1 MIDFVLTGMDKR
13 MHTSMVLIDL
23 QEAFDTLENGV
34 LLEKMKYFGFRTPV
48 INWFESLKQK
58 FLVFIGNVF
67 F

>member
-1 MIDFVLTGMDKR
+1 MILV
-13 MHTSMVLIDL
+13 DL
-23 QEAFDTLENGV
+23 LEAFDTLENGV